1 MKEGFL
7 VHANGNAMRFLV
19 PVLFAAAALVVGCG
33 PSSVGPGV
41 SPQVMVNGKN
51 AATLA
56 FTAVGSGAP
65 LTMTVT
71 QGTATAGTV
80 FTATP
85 SSGCTS
91 VANVVGSASATTANG
106 PSGTFTVT
114 ALSVQPAGTCTISV
128 SSSAGGS
135 AATVTV
141 DTSGVPTV
149 SPTGITIH

>member
-1 MKEGFL
+1 MGTRMRRDFGVIMIAVSFL
-7 VHANGNAMRFLV
+7 VA
-19 PVLFAAAALVVGCG
+19 CG

-41 SPQVMVNGKN
+41 SPEVMVNGKN

-71 QGTATAGTV
+71 QAIATAGTV
-80 FTATP
+80 FTATA
-85 SSGCTS
+85 SSGCAS
-91 VANVVGSASATTANG
+91 VANIAGSASGTTANG

-128 SSSAGGS
+128 SSSAGGT